1 MEWPKNRRLSA
12 PCLHPARRAAARKCA
27 TSVRLRQVRVASV
40 PAARRNASLS
50 STAADNYRARFRRV
64 LEYIDAHLGEDL
76 SVDRLSGVA
85 AFSKYHFHR
94 QFTEFFGVGAY
105 RYVQLS
111 RMKRASFL
119 LAFRERVPV
128 VDIALASGYE
138 GPEAFARAFRK
149 SIGQSPSEFRK
160 QPQWELWYDTYQPL
174 SELRVL
180 HMKSGNRQVR
190 IVNFAETRV
199 ACLEHRGDWRRIGHS
214 IRRFIDWRRQHQ
226 LPPRV
231 SATFNIFYDDAE
243 TESGASRIDLCA
255 STEREIAANPSG
267 VIAKVIPAGRCA
279 VLRHLGSDDALA
291 QTIAYLYSEWLPQ
304 SGEELRDFPLFCER
318 VEFFPDVP
326 EHESVTDVY
335 LPLR

>member
-1 MEWPKNRRLSA
+1 
-12 PCLHPARRAAARKCA
+12 
-27 TSVRLRQVRVASV
+27 
-40 PAARRNASLS
+40 
-50 STAADNYRARFRRV
+50 V
-64 LEYIDAHLGEDL
+64 LEYIDAHLEDDL
-76 SVDRLSGVA
+76 SVARLSSVA

-94 QFTEFFGVGAY
+94 QFTEFFGVSAY

-111 RMKRASFL
+111 RLKRASFL
-119 LAFRERVPV
+119 LAFREQMPV

-160 QPQWELWYDTYQPL
+160 QPQWEPWYSTYQPL
-174 SELRVL
+174 SELRVR
-180 HMKSGNRQVR
+180 HMKSGNRQVD

-214 IRRFIDWRRQHQ
+214 IRKFIDWRKQNQ
-226 LPPRV
+226 LSPRV
-231 SATFNIFYDDAE
+231 SATFNIFYDDGE
-243 TESGASRIDLCA
+243 TAPDASRIDLCA
-255 STEREIAANPSG
+255 STDHEITANPCG
-267 VIAKVIPAGRCA
+267 VVAKIIPAGRCA
-279 VLRHLGSDDALA
+279 VLRHIGSDDTLE

-326 EHESVTDVY
+326 EHEAVTDVY

>member
-1 MEWPKNRRLSA
+1 LS
-12 PCLHPARRAAARKCA
+12 P
-27 TSVRLRQVRVASV
+27 
-40 PAARRNASLS
+40 
-50 STAADNYRARFRRV
+50 TAAENYRARLSRV
-64 LEYIDAHLGEDL
+64 LEYIDTHLDEDL
-76 SVDRLSGVA
+76 SVERLSGVA

-111 RMKRASFL
+111 RLKRASYL
-119 LAFRERVPV
+119 LAFREQIPV

-149 SIGQSPSEFRK
+149 SLGQSPSEFRK
-160 QPQWELWYDTYQPL
+160 EPQWELWYAIYQSF
-174 SELRVL
+174 SELRIR
-180 HMKSGNRQVR
+180 HMQSGNRQVG

-199 ACLEHRGDWRRIGHS
+199 ACFEHRGDWRRIGHS
-214 IRRFIDWRRQHQ
+214 IRKFIDWRKQNQ
-226 LPPRV
+226 LSRRV
-231 SATFNIFYDDAE
+231 SATFNIFYDSAD
-243 TESGASRIDLCA
+243 TEPEASRIDLCA
-255 STEREIAANPSG
+255 ATECDIAANPFG
-267 VIAKVIPAGRCA
+267 VVAKIIPAGRCA
-279 VLRHLGSDDALA
+279 VLRHIGSDDTLG

-326 EHESVTDVY
+326 EHAAITDVY